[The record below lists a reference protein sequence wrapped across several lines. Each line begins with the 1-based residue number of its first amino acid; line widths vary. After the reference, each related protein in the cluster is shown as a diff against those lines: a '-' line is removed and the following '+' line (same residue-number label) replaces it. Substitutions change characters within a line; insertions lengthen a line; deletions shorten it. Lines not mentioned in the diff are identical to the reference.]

1 MSKARPRVNAKLLA
15 AAALALAVL
24 APEGT
29 ARASGFLSDQFG
41 SNQANPALGNTYA
54 VYFNPAAMAG
64 LHGADLTV
72 DGVLAA
78 RSLDYTRSS
87 SALIPSSS
95 YATNAPS
102 ASYPYYTGSNTGK
115 ATLFNVLSA
124 PFGGFVTDFGG
135 SKARLGV
142 AAYIPFG
149 GAATWG
155 HNQAYAN
162 STVVPGGY
170 DGPQRWSSI
179 SASTY
184 SVYTTAAFAY
194 RFEKPR
200 IGLGL
205 SVSGIYTTL
214 QDTRARNADGSDN
227 ILAPTGAIQEGR
239 TFIDEKGA
247 QIGAAAGIYWEATK
261 DGALR
266 LGASY
271 TSQPN
276 FGTMRLTG
284 NFKFTPGA
292 VAESNTSADLLQA
305 LPDIIRWGAA
315 WRVSPQTEIRLDGDW
330 ERWSNFKNQ
339 CVVTSGSSCQTNSQG
354 VATGSNI
361 LLDLPRNWK
370 DSYKVRLGVGYW
382 VTPDT
387 ELDASGS
394 WNSAP
399 VDKHNE
405 DPLIYDSTRLA
416 GTVGVRHGFNRHLY
430 ASLSYTYVWVMPL
443 TVENSAYPD
452 YPKPSTSP
460 STNGDYSSQLY
471 IFDASVSYRF

>member
-1 MSKARPRVNAKLLA
+1 MSKARPNALARLLPVG
-15 AAALALAVL
+15 ALALAVL

-41 SNQANPALGNTYA
+41 SDQGDPALGNVYA

-64 LHGADLTV
+64 MHGSEITL
-72 DGVLAA
+72 DGVIAA
-78 RSLDYTRSS
+78 RSLDYTRSP
-87 SALIPSSS
+87 SALTSTGAYQGSPG
-95 YATNAPS
+95 
-102 ASYPYYTGSNTGK
+102 SYPYYQGSNSGK

-135 SKARLGV
+135 SHARLGV
-142 AAYIPFG
+142 AAYVPFG

-155 HNQAYAN
+155 KNQAYAN
-162 STVVPGGY
+162 STEVPGGY

-184 SVYTTAAFAY
+184 SIYTTAAFAY
-194 RFEKPR
+194 RFDKPR

-205 SVSGIYTTL
+205 SVSGIYSTL
-214 QDTRARNADGSDN
+214 QDTRARDASGTDDIVASNGQ
-227 ILAPTGAIQEGR
+227 ILEGR
-239 TFIDEKGA
+239 TYIDEKGA
-247 QIGAAAGIYWEATK
+247 QIGASAGLYWEATK

-266 LGASY
+266 FGASY
-271 TSQPN
+271 TSAPN
-276 FGTMRLTG
+276 FGTMRLKG
-284 NFKFTPGA
+284 NFQFSPGITS
-292 VAESNTSADLLQA
+292 ESTTSADLLEA
-305 LPDIIRWGAA
+305 YPDIIRWGAA
-315 WRVSPQTEIRLDGDW
+315 WRVSPQTELRLDGDW
-330 ERWSNFKNQ
+330 ERWSNFKDQ
-339 CVVTSGSSCQTNSQG
+339 CVVQSGSSCPTNSQG

-370 DSYKVRLGVGYW
+370 DSFKVRLGIGYW

-387 ELDASGS
+387 ELHASAS

-416 GTVGVRHGFNRHLY
+416 GTVGVRHGFNRHFY
-430 ASLSYTYVWVMPL
+430 GALSYTYIYVLPL
-443 TVENSAYPD
+443 TVNDSAYPT
-452 YPKPSTSP
+452 YASPSNSP

-471 IFDASVSYRF
+471 VFDVALGYRF